1 MNRHF
6 HSQDIVIVGTSHL
19 LMIYSDIAIEHGD
32 VLIMTHPYVCIYIY
46 IQYTYLYIIISID
59 ANPKAIES

>member
-19 LMIYSDIAIEHGD
+19 LMIYSDIAIEHSD
-32 VLIMTHPYVCIYIY
+32 VLIMTHPYVYMY